1 MKTHTPHVQAHMRA
15 HTQTAFQFLL
25 GLIQDRPCPTNRPSV
40 TRPLAAGESPQSS
53 RISNPDNA
61 LQSRW
66 HKAVGQVKTP
76 APKEGEEL
84 AQGHQATGHWRGCVW
99 IKALYP
105 WPTTRGEAGAAGR
118 RASIHRAALPLGRHG
133 SVTRH
138 PCPARRWS
146 ANTPRDDG
154 WALASRPDSDA
165 HRFAVGTEPRARTPV
180 AGDKSTAFW
189 ALAITL
195 ANGLSM
201 SGCHTG

>member
-1 MKTHTPHVQAHMRA
+1 MKTHTPHVQAHTHA

-40 TRPLAAGESPQSS
+40 TRPLAAGESPQSG

-61 LQSRW
+61 LQSRR

-105 WPTTRGEAGAAGR
+105 WPMTRGEAGAAGR

-133 SVTRH
+133 SVTRR
-138 PCPARRWS
+138 PRPTRRWS
-146 ANTPRDDG
+146 ANTPR
-154 WALASRPDSDA
+154 AP
-165 HRFAVGTEPRARTPV
+165 GTT
-180 AGDKSTAFW
+180 AGPGIAP
-189 ALAITL
+189 
-195 ANGLSM
+195 
-201 SGCHTG
+201 